1 MYVFPSLAHLFGRVD
16 VDFFFWDP
24 LFPPGDRRRKQ
35 MCTWAR
41 IIVIGHLILLGVFTY
56 FHLWIFRVVVTFGY
70 FFATFPTRGC
80 VMQQHLGLCPNV
92 PDWRVSCHTV
102 IFGSLMGYL
111 YWHMNCHIEHHM
123 FAAVPF
129 FNLRK
134 LHDEIAFDTPT
145 PPKGYLAGLNRVSS
159 IKKEQRKNPGYCFIP
174 EFPSAAA
181 SPRLST

>member
-1 MYVFPSLAHLFGRVD
+1 
-16 VDFFFWDP
+16 
-24 LFPPGDRRRKQ
+24 
-35 MCTWAR
+35 
-41 IIVIGHLILLGVFTY
+41 
-56 FHLWIFRVVVTFGY
+56 
-70 FFATFPTRGC
+70 
-80 VMQQHLGLCPNV
+80 
-92 PDWRVSCHTV
+92 
-102 IFGSLMGYL
+102 LMGYL